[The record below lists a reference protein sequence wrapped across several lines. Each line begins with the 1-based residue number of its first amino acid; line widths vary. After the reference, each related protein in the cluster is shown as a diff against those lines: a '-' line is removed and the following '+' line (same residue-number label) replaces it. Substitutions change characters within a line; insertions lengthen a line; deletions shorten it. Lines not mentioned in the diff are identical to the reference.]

1 MHSPADTLRI
11 LGDSKY
17 ALSVHSQ
24 YTAASPTRPVSLGA
38 MPHYLRHPALVV
50 VPPSFSMHRQAPTS
64 ETVVSVDTQ

>member
-17 ALSVHSQ
+17 
-24 YTAASPTRPVSLGA
+24 ASPTRPVSLGA